1 MLVKC
6 KKCKCEFDLEDD
18 LFITLFERKETLF
31 CPPCLSWDTHDACRD
46 CEHYKPLEFFD
57 RKTFYCKLHPNYTKL
72 YCKEKVIKK

>member
-18 LFITLFERKETLF
+18 IFIALFERKETIF
-31 CPPCLSWDTHDACRD
+31 CFKCLPFEIDEICEGCKHDIILSKGKHISY
-46 CEHYKPLEFFD
+46 CE
-57 RKTFYCKLHPNYTKL
+57 LHPDYISI